1 MPTLS
6 IIIPV
11 YNVEPYLDEC
21 IRSVSRQSFHDI
33 EIICVD
39 DGSTDRS
46 PIILDQWSQSDNRI
60 KVIHKTNSGVS
71 SSRNVGLRSAKG
83 RYVTFVDADDYVRD
97 DIYLVSQKLIDN
109 NNLDILIFAF
119 ESIPNNYIVKT
130 GFPINQV
137 LSYHQLFSSNSRIQ
151 SRNALCYNW
160 RFVFRADILKDNSI
174 FFDES
179 ISIGEDMVFN
189 IEAIC
194 HAKRIMAIDDALY
207 FYRRNNPNS
216 AMSKGYKPGLE
227 DSLHRMYQHKLRQL
241 KDYQL
246 DIHNSYVNDLAIYT
260 VSVYLKM
267 LLDNLYSLKSGKCH
281 SNEIK
286 RILSLPYIRYAYRI
300 IGNKNV
306 YSSKTEY
313 LFYLLQKY
321 RVMIVV
327 TLVYNRYYGR

>member
-1 MPTLS
+1 MS
-6 IIIPV
+6 
-11 YNVEPYLDEC
+11 
-21 IRSVSRQSFHDI
+21 
-33 EIICVD
+33 
-39 DGSTDRS
+39 
-46 PIILDQWSQSDNRI
+46 
-60 KVIHKTNSGVS
+60 
-71 SSRNVGLRSAKG
+71 
-83 RYVTFVDADDYVRD
+83 
-97 DIYLVSQKLIDN
+97 LIDN
-109 NNLDILIFAF
+109 NYLDILIFAF
-119 ESIPNNYIVKT
+119 ETIPNKKIEKT
-130 GFPINQV
+130 GFPTNQI
-137 LSYHQLFSSNSRIQ
+137 LSYQQLFSSNSRIQ

-260 VSVYLKM
+260 VTVYLKM
-267 LLDNLYSLKSGKCH
+267 LIDNLFYHKSGKCH